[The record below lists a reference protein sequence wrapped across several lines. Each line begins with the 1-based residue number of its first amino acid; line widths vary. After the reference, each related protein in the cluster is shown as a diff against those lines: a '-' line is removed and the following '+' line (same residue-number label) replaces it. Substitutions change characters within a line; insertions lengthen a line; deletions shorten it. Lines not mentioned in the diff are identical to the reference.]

1 MRPDEV
7 ASFSSS
13 PRLRPS
19 FLLGVMLETSGE
31 PGPQGSPR
39 NGL

>member
-1 MRPDEV
+1 MRPDEG
-7 ASFSSS
+7 ASFSRS
-13 PRLRPS
+13 PRLRLS
-19 FLLGVMLETSGE
+19 LLLGVMLETSGE